1 MFQDI
6 LDWAS
11 IVCETDGKLKNVCL
25 FGVMTKKSELSE
37 KNVPLMSHGG
47 QRIVGCS

>member
-25 FGVMTKKSELSE
+25 FGVMTKTSVPSD
-37 KNVPLMSHGG
+37 KNIPLTTVNSDF
-47 QRIVGCS
+47 